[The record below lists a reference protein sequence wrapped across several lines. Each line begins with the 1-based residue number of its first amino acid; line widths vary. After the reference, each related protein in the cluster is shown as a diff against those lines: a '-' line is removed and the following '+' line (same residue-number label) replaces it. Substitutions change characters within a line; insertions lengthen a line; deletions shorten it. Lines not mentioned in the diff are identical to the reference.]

1 MTWFLFKTKARAKK
15 EIQALLKFHGL
26 SRRKA
31 GVYFPV
37 VAKLKLDKRDVPA
50 YGFVGYD
57 FTAIPGKE
65 YYCLVPA
72 NSKDEANSAVKLLS
86 NELDSEMQGI
96 VY

>member
-1 MTWFLFKTKARAKK
+1 MTWFLFKTKARAKE

-37 VAKLKLDKRDVPA
+37 VVKLKLDKRDIPA
-50 YGFVGYD
+50 YGFTGYD
-57 FTAIPGKE
+57 FTPIPGKE

-72 NSKDEANSAVKLLS
+72 NSKDNANSNVKVL
-86 NELDSEMQGI
+86 NDEIDSEMQRI